1 MSVAVSRELTP
12 QASGAIRVTQ
22 PMSELDLA
30 ALFDEHLPNIAH
42 RLADMGVEPAGPP
55 YGRYHEF
62 GQEHVDVEIGIPVDL
77 PVSNFRTYD
86 EAEPGELIA
95 SELPGGQVAITI
107 HRGAYDKLSETY
119 DALHDWIHEQGRDE
133 GPGPWNTQGRYQAP
147 SPAAGATVA
156 ACASHRDTKP
166 QNHKTTPPKSMKRTA
181 VADPKSSGDRT
192 AGYNEPA
199 TTETAKSLRRSST
212 DN

>member
-1 MSVAVSRELTP
+1 MIEAEIRELTP
-12 QASGAIRVTQ
+12 QPSAAIRVTQ

-62 GQEHVDVEIGIPVDL
+62 GPEHVDVEIGIPVDL

-133 GPGPWNTQGRYQAP
+133 GPGPWESYVDDPGE
-147 SPAAGATVA
+147 VA
-156 ACASHRDTKP
+156 W
-166 QNHKTTPPKSMKRTA
+166 RTRR
-181 VADPKSSGDRT
+181 PRSSGRWADAGSSPLAAPWRGVYRRPRGRRCRARPTIHGRPWGRT
-192 AGYNEPA
+192 EPLA
-199 TTETAKSLRRSST
+199 NPTGGMS
-212 DN
+212 